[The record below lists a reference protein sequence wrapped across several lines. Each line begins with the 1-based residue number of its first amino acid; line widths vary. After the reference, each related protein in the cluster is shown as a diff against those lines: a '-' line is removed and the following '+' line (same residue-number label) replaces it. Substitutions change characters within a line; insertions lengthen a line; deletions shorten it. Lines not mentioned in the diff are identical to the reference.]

1 MAKKVVKKPIKKKR
15 PAGNP
20 NWKPFYG
27 TPQKVQAMIEEY
39 IKNCPDTRTMFFKLK
54 DEVIER
60 EMPCPT
66 ITGLVLY
73 LGFSDRHS
81 FYDYE
86 KKPKFT
92 HTIKKGRVFIE
103 NIYEQLLQMGNP
115 SGAIFAL
122 KNFGWTDKSD
132 IEMYG
137 KDGKDLFPKPIMDVS
152 NNNGNSKDKGNEG

>member
-1 MAKKVVKKPIKKKR
+1 MTKIKR
-15 PAGNP
+15 QGGNP

-27 TPQKVQAMIEEY
+27 TPEEMQRKIEQY

-66 ITGLVLY
+66 ITGLAVH
-73 LGFSDRHS
+73 LGFESRQS

-86 KKPKFT
+86 DKPKFT
-92 HTIKKGRVFIE
+92 YTIKKARAFIE
-103 NIYEQLLQMGNP
+103 REYEQLLQMGNA

-132 IEMYG
+132 IELYG
-137 KDGKDLFPKPIMDVS
+137 KDGKDLIPTPILDVS
-152 NNNGNSKDKGNEG
+152 ENNGH